1 MSTSFH
7 AIESAVLMTD
17 SSKFATTA
25 SVITLIKL
33 WLQNEK
39 RSYNDNYCNNYICN
53 SYIFYFIVK
62 VFK

>member
-1 MSTSFH
+1 
-7 AIESAVLMTD
+7 MTD

-25 SVITLIKL
+25 SVVTLLKL
-33 WLQNEK
+33 LLQNEK